1 MKMSCMDTPL
11 ARKAANSVEGEIAS
25 LSLMILY
32 QMLLDALVYE
42 EQFSNY
48 DGLGMGDASAYDE
61 RFWSFGDYG
70 GDGDGGVRR
79 VGMGVRVGAVM

>member
-1 MKMSCMDTPL
+1 
-11 ARKAANSVEGEIAS
+11 
-25 LSLMILY
+25 MILY

-79 VGMGVRVGAVM
+79 VGMGVRVGVVMEGDSVEGRFSTFDRDGVRASVGWGWG